1 MTKTKLFSLS
11 VIALLATLGGYWA
24 VNERTAVE
32 QTAVAQETHSEG
44 DGDNHG
50 AEKEHEG
57 EEGVIHLTPQQVE
70 KAGIK
75 VVEAGPGEVA
85 REVHTTGTVIPDADR
100 VAHVVT
106 RVPGV
111 VAAVDRR
118 IGDQV
123 RAGDLLAVLDS
134 REMADAKS
142 EYLTA
147 VRQENLARTTLNRE
161 AGLWKKKVSAEQD
174 YLDARTAA
182 ETARITLDAARQRL
196 ATLGLSNAEIDALPK
211 QDPRTLSRLEVRA
224 PITGRITSRSA
235 TRGEL
240 VGAEKEIFTLAD
252 LSSVWVEMPV
262 YAADVPLVREG
273 ERVVI
278 RGPNGQE
285 STGEVIFMSP
295 GTDPQ
300 TGAAQAVAAVD
311 NSNGGWR
318 PGDFASATISTSGE
332 PADIVVPSD
341 ALQTL
346 GDETVVFARTEEGFE
361 KRVVEVGRRNSHT
374 AEVVFGLFPSDR
386 IAATNTFVLKAESSR
401 GEAEH
406 SHSH

>member
-1 MTKTKLFSLS
+1 M
-11 VIALLATLGGYWA
+11 
-24 VNERTAVE
+24 
-32 QTAVAQETHSEG
+32 
-44 DGDNHG
+44 
-50 AEKEHEG
+50 
-57 EEGVIHLTPQQVE
+57 
-70 KAGIK
+70 
-75 VVEAGPGEVA
+75 
-85 REVHTTGTVIPDADR
+85 
-100 VAHVVT
+100 

-147 VRQENLARTTLNRE
+147 VRKENLARTTLNRE

-386 IAATNTFVLKAESSR
+386 MAATNTIVL
-401 GEAEH
+401 
-406 SHSH
+406 